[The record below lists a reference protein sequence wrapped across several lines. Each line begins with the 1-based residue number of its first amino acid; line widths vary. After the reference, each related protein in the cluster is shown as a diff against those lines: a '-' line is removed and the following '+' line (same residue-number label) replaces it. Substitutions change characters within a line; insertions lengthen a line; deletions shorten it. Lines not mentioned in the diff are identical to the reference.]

1 MNGDTSMKRTIGTL
15 AVLMIAGVLVQPG
28 EATGRASA
36 AEAQVLRTVERIR
49 IVDNAYRPRGITIA
63 RGTSIRW
70 VNAGD
75 VLHTSTS
82 NTSLWNSGLLDPGE
96 TFSRVFRRAGTF
108 SYTCTLHPAM
118 TGRIVVTT

>member
-1 MNGDTSMKRTIGTL
+1 MKRTIGTL
-15 AVLMIAGVLVQPG
+15 AVLMIVGVLVQPG
-28 EATGRASA
+28 EATRQASA

-63 RGTSIRW
+63 RGTTIRW

-82 NTSLWNSGLLDPGE
+82 STSLWNSGLLDPGE

-108 SYTCTLHPAM
+108 RYTCTLHPAM
-118 TGRIVVTT
+118 TGRIVVTS